1 MNLGVYPF
9 PGIPSCRPIFRSV
22 LETSHRPKVK
32 RSKRKKGGE
41 EEDFD
46 EDEEDE
52 DDEAALAVKGIL
64 KLVDFIICSYY

>member
-1 MNLGVYPF
+1 
-9 PGIPSCRPIFRSV
+9 
-22 LETSHRPKVK
+22 VK

-52 DDEAALAVKGIL
+52 DDEAGLAVKGIL
-64 KLVDFIICSYY
+64 KLVDFIICLYY

>member
-1 MNLGVYPF
+1 MSTFQHY
-9 PGIPSCRPIFRSV
+9 SQ
-22 LETSHRPKVK
+22 VK

-52 DDEAALAVKGIL
+52 DDEVRLLGNACGEPWATRMQSLRVETAGYSITK
-64 KLVDFIICSYY
+64 SYQYMAN

>member
-1 MNLGVYPF
+1 MIHTYTRGAFAGKWINLAVKGLA
-9 PGIPSCRPIFRSV
+9 IQ
-22 LETSHRPKVK
+22 VK

-52 DDEAALAVKGIL
+52 DDEACLTEKYTTVLSVCFENKGT
-64 KLVDFIICSYY
+64 